1 MNQNRSSRAVT
12 ALALTTLA
20 SSPSGLLLD
29 ISIEGMLLVRVSC
42 YLHNFSLYTLIHYKE
57 SSLYLQR
64 YGKYL
69 YATNF
74 SRNILLVFL
83 LYPNNL
89 PATIPPVNHLS
100 YSRNKTV
107 TNPHGL
113 PRLREISR
121 LPTAVPLLFN

>member
-74 SRNILLVFL
+74 SRNILLVFFTL
-83 LYPNNL
+83 SKQSSCHHSTCQPS
-89 PATIPPVNHLS
+89 IPSKKQN
-100 YSRNKTV
+100 RDR
-107 TNPHGL
+107 PHGL

-121 LPTAVPLLFN
+121 LPTAVPSSV

>member
-20 SSPSGLLLD
+20 SSPFGLLLD

-57 SSLYLQR
+57 SSLYPQR
-64 YGKYL
+64 YGKYF

-74 SRNILLVFL
+74 SRNILLKFFHSIKTIFL
-83 LYPNNL
+83 
-89 PATIPPVNHLS
+89 PPFHLS
-100 YSRNKTV
+100 TIYPIQETK
-107 TNPHGL
+107 P
-113 PRLREISR
+113 
-121 LPTAVPLLFN
+121 

>member
-42 YLHNFSLYTLIHYKE
+42 YLHNFSVYTLIHYKE

-64 YGKYL
+64 YGKNL

-100 YSRNKTV
+100 HPRNKTV

-113 PRLREISR
+113 PRFREASR